1 METSN
6 MKNIIV
12 LKNLPSNII
21 DEAIIIF
28 KETQKI
34 TEKEL
39 IKEKNNISQKSI
51 EKYKSKEMIINEAEM
66 VINGY
71 IKGIEKNK
79 EKKNKNKRIN
89 NKLKIYSIAITVL
102 FLISLII
109 NFI

>member
-39 IKEKNNISQKSI
+39 IKEKNNTSQKSI

-66 VINGY
+66 VINSY
-71 IKGIEKNK
+71 IKVIEKNK
-79 EKKNKNKRIN
+79 EKKNENKRIN
-89 NKLKIYSIAITVL
+89 NKLKIVIVE
-102 FLISLII
+102 
-109 NFI
+109 

>member
-39 IKEKNNISQKSI
+39 IKEKNNTSQKSI

-66 VINGY
+66 VINSY

-79 EKKNKNKRIN
+79 EKKNENKRIN

>member
-39 IKEKNNISQKSI
+39 IKEKNNTSQKSI

-66 VINGY
+66 VINSY

-79 EKKNKNKRIN
+79 EKKNENKRTN

>member
-39 IKEKNNISQKSI
+39 IKEKNNTSQKSI
-51 EKYKSKEMIINEAEM
+51 EKYKSKEMIINETNNNIDIDLIGIIIIAFIEICVAII
-66 VINGY
+66 VI
-71 IKGIEKNK
+71 IKH
-79 EKKNKNKRIN
+79 KK
-89 NKLKIYSIAITVL
+89 
-102 FLISLII
+102 
-109 NFI
+109 

>member
-39 IKEKNNISQKSI
+39 IKEKNNTSQKSI

-66 VINGY
+66 VINSY

-79 EKKNKNKRIN
+79 EKKNENKRIN
-89 NKLKIYSIAITVL
+89 NKLKIYIIAITVL